1 VDEVLK
7 AVKALKKPATAA
19 AWTTKFVIWLGYDVL
34 MNIEELSNLPYK
46 LKTLD
51 LSRLAS
57 LAAFSL
63 VILDPQPISALWN
76 LSP

>member
-1 VDEVLK
+1 
-7 AVKALKKPATAA
+7 
-19 AWTTKFVIWLGYDVL
+19 

-51 LSRLAS
+51 LSRLAR

-63 VILDPQPISALWN
+63 VILDPQPISAL
-76 LSP
+76 